1 MLNRWRKLA
10 TAAAW
15 ALGALAAVLLVRWSI
30 WPLFGGQKLPP
41 SVCAAVTSILMG
53 LLLSPRTTPWPVRW
67 RKPATAAAWALG
79 ALGAV
84 LLVRWSIWPLFG
96 GQKLTLRMVCAAVTS
111 FLVVAMLSPRT
122 IRWLVRMKLGDRP
135 EFDHAE
141 LNELTRHK
149 SATPTMGGIL
159 IVLAILVA
167 TYLFADMVNFYV
179 RMAFMVVIWL
189 AGLGAVDDWLK
200 LRAARLARAAGAD
213 AKPTRDGLRS
223 YQKVLFQIALAVLL
237 SFFIHHH
244 GKHSCFWPD
253 ADWPIGANLKE
264 MLARGQGSAMQY
276 FFLPIDAG
284 PFALPVAAFV
294 IVTVLV
300 MVGSSNAVNLT
311 DGMDGLAGGCMLIVA
326 AVFLLLTWVTGV
338 AQWACQFHLPFVPSS
353 AELTVLCAAMIG
365 ACLGFLWFN
374 CLPAQV
380 FMGDTGSL
388 PLGGLIGYVAVVT
401 RQEMMLLIAG
411 GIFVMEAVSVILQVG
426 CFKMTGGQ
434 RIFRCSPI
442 HHHFHL
448 LGWAESKVVVRFWL
462 LGLMFAAVAVATLTL
477 R

>member
-1 MLNRWRKLA
+1 VLTGWKKPA
-10 TAAAW
+10 AYAAW
-15 ALGALAAVLLVRWSI
+15 AVGALAALMLARWSI
-30 WPLFGGQKLPP
+30 YSLFDGK
-41 SVCAAVTSILMG
+41 
-53 LLLSPRTTPWPVRW
+53 
-67 RKPATAAAWALG
+67 
-79 ALGAV
+79 
-84 LLVRWSIWPLFG
+84 
-96 GQKLTLRMVCAAVTS
+96 KLTLRMVCAAVTS

-135 EFDHAE
+135 EFDHAA

-159 IVLAILVA
+159 IVLAILA
-167 TYLFADMVNFYV
+167 STYVFADMTNFYI

-189 AGLGAVDDWLK
+189 AALGAVDDWLK
-200 LRAARLARAAGAD
+200 LRAARIARTAGED

-223 YQKVLFQIALAVLL
+223 YQKILFQVALAVLL

-244 GKHSCFWPD
+244 GKHSCYWPD
-253 ADWPIGANLKE
+253 GTSWPIGARLTE
-264 MLARGQGSAMQY
+264 MLDQGTYSAMQY
-276 FFLPIDAG
+276 FFLPVDAG
-284 PFALPVAAFV
+284 PFALPVVAFA

-326 AVFLLLTWVTGV
+326 AVFLLLSWVTGV
-338 AQWACQFHLPFVPSS
+338 GAWAFQFHLPFVPTS
-353 AELTVLCAAMIG
+353 AELTVLCAAVIG

-411 GIFVMEAVSVILQVG
+411 GIFVIEAVSVILQVG
-426 CFKMTGGQ
+426 YFRMSGGR
-434 RIFRCSPI
+434 RIFRCAPI

-448 LGWAESKVVVRFWL
+448 LGWPESKVVVRFWL
-462 LGLMFAAVAVATLTL
+462 LGLVFAAVAVATLTL

>member
-1 MLNRWRKLA
+1 VLSGWRKHA
-10 TAAAW
+10 TSAGW
-15 ALGALAAVLLVRWSI
+15 ALGALAVLILVRWRVY
-30 WPLFGGQKLPP
+30 PLFEG
-41 SVCAAVTSILMG
+41 
-53 LLLSPRTTPWPVRW
+53 RR
-67 RKPATAAAWALG
+67 
-79 ALGAV
+79 
-84 LLVRWSIWPLFG
+84 
-96 GQKLTLRMVCAAVTS
+96 LTLRMVCAAVTS
-111 FLVVAMLSPRT
+111 FLVVALLSPRT

-135 EFDHAE
+135 EFDHAA

-159 IVLAILVA
+159 IVLAILAA
-167 TYLFADMVNFYV
+167 TYLFADMGNFYI

-189 AGLGAVDDWLK
+189 AALGAVDDWLK
-200 LRAARLARAAGAD
+200 LRAARLAQVAGD
-213 AKPTRDGLRS
+213 GAKPTRDGLRS
-223 YQKVLFQIALAVLL
+223 YQKILFQVALAVLL
-237 SFFIHHH
+237 SFFIHRH
-244 GKHSCFWPD
+244 GQHSCYWPD
-253 ADWPIGANLKE
+253 GTSWPIGARLSE
-264 MLARGQGSAMQY
+264 MLTRGHGSAMEY

-284 PFALPVAAFV
+284 PFALPVAVFV

-338 AQWACQFHLPFVPSS
+338 GQWAFQFHLPFVPTS
-353 AELTVLCAAMIG
+353 AELTVLCAAVVG
-365 ACLGFLWFN
+365 ACLGFLWYN

-426 CFKMTGGQ
+426 YFKMSGGQ
-434 RIFRCSPI
+434 RVFRCSPI

-448 LGWAESKVVVRFWL
+448 LGWPESKVVVRFWL